1 MKQLEVLDT
10 MEPAMGTSY
19 KGKIV
24 GYSFIELFAALGAP
38 TMDKEANTDSFVEWC
53 IDFKGDTFTIYDWN
67 AGDRIWVLAENEV
80 WNIGGKTHAGEFIE
94 HVIGLMEK
102 NRK

>member
-1 MKQLEVLDT
+1 MKHLEVLDT

-19 KGKIV
+19 KGRIV
-24 GYSFIELFAALGAP
+24 GYKFIELFAALGAP
-38 TMDKEANTDSFVEWC
+38 TMDEGSSTESQIEWC
-53 IDFKGDTFTIYDWN
+53 IDFKGETFTIYDWN
-67 AGDRIWVLAENEV
+67 VGDRIRVLAENES
-80 WNIGGKTHAGEFIE
+80 WNVGGKTHAGEFIE